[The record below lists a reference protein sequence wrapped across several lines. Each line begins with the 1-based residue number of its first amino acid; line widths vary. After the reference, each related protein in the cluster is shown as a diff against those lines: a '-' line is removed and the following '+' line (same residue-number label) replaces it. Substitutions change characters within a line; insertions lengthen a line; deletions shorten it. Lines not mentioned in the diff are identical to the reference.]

1 MLLARVG
8 SLWFQRGCHKG
19 RLWKWLRPS
28 FFREFK
34 DAETFNCNAAS
45 THAEG
50 DDRTFWD
57 VALEME
63 GFRCKALDEDPAAA
77 TMAIDLAKDFEKV
90 QLHLVWRCMMM
101 HGIVCRRP
109 C

>member
-8 SLWFQRGCHKG
+8 SLWFQRGCHDI
-19 RLWKWLRPS
+19 RLWKWLRP
-28 FFREFK
+28 FVFREFK
-34 DAETFNCNAAS
+34 DAKTFICNAAS

-50 DDRTFWD
+50 DDRTLWD

-63 GFRCKALDEDPAAA
+63 GFRCKALEEDPAAI

-90 QLHLVWRCMMM
+90 QLHVVWRWRMM
-101 HGIVCRRP
+101 HGIVSRRLS
-109 C
+109 